1 MDDGGG
7 GAQGD
12 LGRQIF
18 RRVNQEVGR
27 GFFQRSRRVRKR
39 SRFAEVNSI
48 VNSEWTF
55 FIEIFSGQFNFF
67 NGEIW
72 VRNAD
77 LAVHKYNLSG
87 NFDNC

>member
-1 MDDGGG
+1 MAGVVNKKIRGDRYLEEEIKRRDGG
-7 GAQGD
+7 
-12 LGRQIF
+12 F
-18 RRVNQEVGR
+18 S
-27 GFFQRSRRVRKR
+27 QRSRRVRKR
-39 SRFAEVNSI
+39 NRFAEVNSI
-48 VNSEWTF
+48 LNSEWTF

-67 NGEIW
+67 NREIW